1 MTKRQHSIG
10 PIGPQEWPPKSVHS
24 CLTADPPSEKVDG
37 RLCRHLA
44 CEQVFQ
50 PKRENQRFCAPACRG
65 RFFELARRIGV
76 GLLEAK
82 HQGQAWAVEALRRI
96 EDESPDGQDR
106 EK

>member
-1 MTKRQHSIG
+1 MHGSVGDDSPASGVTARVCRLPGCERSFEAKR
-10 PIGPQEWPPKSVHS
+10 K
-24 CLTADPPSEKVDG
+24 
-37 RLCRHLA
+37 
-44 CEQVFQ
+44 
-50 PKRENQRFCAPACRG
+50 NQSFCTPECRG

>member
-1 MTKRQHSIG
+1 MSDRKQAYKPMHGSLGAVSPASRAHTR
-10 PIGPQEWPPKSVHS
+10 S
-24 CLTADPPSEKVDG
+24 C
-37 RLCRHLA
+37 RLPG
-44 CEQVFQ
+44 CERVFQ

-96 EDESPDGQDR
+96 EDESGN
-106 EK
+106 